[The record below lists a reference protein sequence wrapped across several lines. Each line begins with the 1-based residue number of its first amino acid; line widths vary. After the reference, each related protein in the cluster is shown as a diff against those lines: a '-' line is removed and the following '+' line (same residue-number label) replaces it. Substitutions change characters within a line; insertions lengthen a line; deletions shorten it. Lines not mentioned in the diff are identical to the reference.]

1 MQERHADRA
10 LYFKEQGLTTERY
23 VIPYIREVK
32 EIGPQSTILEVG
44 CGEGGNLTP
53 FLDLGCRVVGIDI
66 MKDQIAL
73 ARRYFSGHPN
83 ESNLTLIDQDIYQVH
98 PGTLPAFNV
107 IFLRDVIE
115 HIPDQE
121 RFMHY
126 IRSFMAPDGI
136 IFFGFPP
143 WRMPFGGHQQV
154 CKSKFLSRLPWYH
167 LLPNS
172 LYTGLLKAFGE
183 SDELVK
189 ALLEVKETG
198 ISISRFHQCL
208 AGAGWKIKKET
219 YYLINPNYETK
230 FGLKPKV
237 LPAWLSIPWLCDYYT
252 TAVYCIAG
260 RD

>member
-73 ARRYFSGHPN
+73 SRRYFSCLPN
-83 ESNLTLIDQDIYQVH
+83 LSNLSLIDQDIYQVH

-219 YYLINPNYETK
+219 YYLIYPNYETK